1 MNTER
6 PDDDA
11 VREDAAPEETVG
23 AEATTDEAVTD
34 EAVRADA
41 APGETAG
48 AEAERDDA
56 AATDEAVRAEAATD
70 EAVADEAVRAETAP
84 GETVAAE
91 VSAAEAAPEATVPN
105 ETAGAKAAMD
115 ETVTDEA
122 VRAETAPGE
131 TAGAEA
137 ERDEAAPGEAVRAE
151 AVPAEAGGAE
161 ATPDETAGA
170 KAVTDGAVRAAA
182 APDGNV
188 REETTPDETAAA
200 EAGRD
205 EAIREEASLG
215 ETVAAEAHPDQAA
228 PDEVVRDEA
237 GRDETGHPRR
247 RRSMAV
253 AASVVAA
260 VLLVG
265 GGGAYFATTAS
276 DGGGADDRGGAGA
289 PGGQAEPPPL
299 ALDGYTGSGSGEP
312 NGVAPGEPDPNGTKY
327 RLAGKAPDGP
337 DSAPVYRT
345 KGEVTAAEV
354 TDLAKA
360 LDVPGKP
367 VAEGEAWK
375 VGAAEVGT
383 GPSLQVNKKAPGNWT
398 YSEGNATAEDAKADP
413 VSVDAA
419 KKAAAPVLK
428 AIGQDDA
435 KLDASQL
442 MGAKRVVN
450 AEPAFGGLPTY
461 GWTTGVQIG
470 ADGQVVGGSGQ
481 LKPPVKG
488 DTYPVL
494 DAQQTLDL
502 LNQSGAGDGRVGI
515 GGCATPAPLEEGTEN
530 APCEPSILKATPTE
544 VVEKATFGLASQFV
558 DGQQALVPSWL
569 FEVRTEGAEQ
579 TYTVTHPAVEP
590 TYLTAPAPKPEN
602 PGGDPSAAPER
613 QNVKVEGYSADDSKL
628 TVRFTG
634 GVCSDYSASV
644 EEAGDTVTVKVTETP
659 WKDKV
664 CIMIA
669 KTFHKT
675 VDLKEPLGDRKV
687 VGTDGKALP
696 LEKDLPKVTE

>member
-11 VREDAAPEETVG
+11 VREDAAPDEAVGAEAAPDEAVADEAERAETASGETVG
-23 AEATTDEAVTD
+23 AEAV
-34 EAVRADA
+34 
-41 APGETAG
+41 
-48 AEAERDDA
+48 
-56 AATDEAVRAEAATD
+56 TD
-70 EAVADEAVRAETAP
+70 EAVADEAAPDETVPEEATAAKAGPGQTAMDEAATDETVRADAATEEAAAAEAVLDQAAP
-84 GETVAAE
+84 GETVAAAAAPDE
-91 VSAAEAAPEATVPN
+91 AARDETVPDETAPGKAAAAEAAR
-105 ETAGAKAAMD
+105 D
-115 ETVTDEA
+115 ETVPE
-122 VRAETAPGE
+122 
-131 TAGAEA
+131 
-137 ERDEAAPGEAVRAE
+137 EAAT
-151 AVPAEAGGAE
+151 AEAGPGQTAPAE
-161 ATPDETAGA
+161 T
-170 KAVTDGAVRAAA
+170 
-182 APDGNV
+182 
-188 REETTPDETAAA
+188 
-200 EAGRD
+200 
-205 EAIREEASLG
+205 
-215 ETVAAEAHPDQAA
+215 A
-228 PDEVVRDEA
+228 PDEVVRGEAVRDDEI
-237 GRDETGHPRR
+237 GHPRR
-247 RRSMAV
+247 RRSVAV

-276 DGGGADDRGGAGA
+276 DGGGADDRGGSGTARGEA
-289 PGGQAEPPPL
+289 DPPPPL
-299 ALDGYTGSGSGEP
+299 ALDGYTESGSGEP
-312 NGVAPGEPDPNGTKY
+312 NGIAPGEPDPSGTKY
-327 RLAGKAPDGP
+327 RLEGKAPEGP
-337 DSAPVYRT
+337 GSAPVYRT

-354 TDLAKA
+354 AELAKA
-360 LDVPGKP
+360 LGVPGKP

-375 VGAAEVGT
+375 VGAAKVGS
-383 GPSLQVNKKAPGNWT
+383 GPGLQVNKKAPGIWT

-442 MGAKRVVN
+442 MGTKRVVN

-481 LKPPVKG
+481 LKAPVKG

-502 LNQSGAGDGRVGI
+502 LNRSGAGDGRVGI

-530 APCEPSILKATPTE
+530 APCEPSTLKVTPAA
-544 VVEKATFGLASQFV
+544 VVEEATFGLASQFV

-569 FEVRTEGAEQ
+569 FEVRTEGAEE

-602 PGGDPSAAPER
+602 PGDDPSTAPDR
-613 QNVKVEGYSADDSKL
+613 RNVKVEGYSADDTKL
-628 TVRFTG
+628 IVRFTG

-644 EEAGDTVTVKVTETP
+644 EETGDTVTVTVTETP

>member
-11 VREDAAPEETVG
+11 VREDAAPDETV
-23 AEATTDEAVTD
+23 EAEAVTD
-34 EAVRADA
+34 ESVRADA
-41 APGETAG
+41 ARDETVPEAAAVAQAGPGQTASD
-48 AEAERDDA
+48 E
-56 AATDEAVRAEAATD
+56 AATDETVRADAVTEDAAADEAVLDQAAPGKTVAAEAATD
-70 EAVADEAVRAETAP
+70 DAARDETVP
-84 GETVAAE
+84 GETVPE
-91 VSAAEAAPEATVPN
+91 EAAA
-105 ETAGAKAAMD
+105 D
-115 ETVTDEA
+115 
-122 VRAETAPGE
+122 
-131 TAGAEA
+131 
-137 ERDEAAPGEAVRAE
+137 
-151 AVPAEAGGAE
+151 
-161 ATPDETAGA
+161 
-170 KAVTDGAVRAAA
+170 
-182 APDGNV
+182 
-188 REETTPDETAAA
+188 

-205 EAIREEASLG
+205 ETVREEASLG
-215 ETVAAEAHPDQAA
+215 ESAVAKSSPGQTV

-247 RRSMAV
+247 RRSVAV

-276 DGGGADDRGGAGA
+276 DGGGADDRGGSGT

-299 ALDGYTGSGSGEP
+299 ALDGYTESGSGEP
-312 NGVAPGEPDPNGTKY
+312 NGIAPGEPDPNGTKY
-327 RLAGKAPDGP
+327 RLQGKAPEGP
-337 DSAPVYRT
+337 SSAPVYHT
-345 KGEVTAAEV
+345 KGEVAAAEV
-354 TDLAKA
+354 ADLAKA
-360 LDVPGKP
+360 LGVPGKP

-375 VGAAEVGT
+375 VGAAKVGT
-383 GPSLQVNKKAPGNWT
+383 GPSLQVNKKAPGIWT
-398 YSEGNATAEDAKADP
+398 YSEGNATAQDAKADP

-502 LNQSGAGDGRVGI
+502 LNRSGAGDGRVGI

-530 APCEPSILKATPTE
+530 APCEPSTLKATPAAM
-544 VVEKATFGLASQFV
+544 VEKATFGLASQFV

-569 FEVRTEGAEQ
+569 FEVRTEGAEE

-590 TYLTAPAPKPEN
+590 TYLTAPAPKPGN
-602 PGGDPSAAPER
+602 PGDDPSAEPKR
-613 QNVKVEGYSADDSKL
+613 QNVKVEGYSADDTKL

-644 EEAGDTVTVKVTETP
+644 EETGDTVTVKVTETP